1 MKESNIKRCSKPWN
15 VHIDSEGSFVD
26 VKDLFIYFKS
36 EELHTH
42 IYEDGLQSL
51 TLLSKLKNE
60 VQTAH
65 GASTYCTLQLAWYF
79 MTMVTICVL
88 PHDFKRA

>member
-60 VQTAH
+60 VLHSKQHTEHLHTARY
-65 GASTYCTLQLAWYF
+65 S
-79 MTMVTICVL
+79 
-88 PHDFKRA
+88 

>member
-1 MKESNIKRCSKPWN
+1 M
-15 VHIDSEGSFVD
+15 HIDSEGSFVD

-60 VQTAH
+60 VQTANSTRSIYILH
-65 GASTYCTLQLAWYF
+65 VTASMIFHDYGDDLCLKINHTTLN
-79 MTMVTICVL
+79 VL
-88 PHDFKRA
+88 N